1 MTMNLT
7 RRKFLQ
13 AASIAAASIPL
24 SKVVARAED
33 DPGVVQAPLIPAGS
47 FKDTK
52 TVTGGICEM
61 CFWRCQLVGK
71 VRDERLIKLEGN
83 PKSIDNGQALC
94 ARGNSGIKLV
104 YDPDRLK
111 YPMKN
116 VGQRGKPKWQKI
128 SWDEALDTCASKL
141 QDTIKK
147 YGPKGIDVWY
157 HGASAHYPT
166 AFFEFLG
173 VPNMYEPAF
182 YQCRGQTAMA
192 MMQTLGFVPNEDV
205 DMANSKAMLLIGS
218 HIGEN
223 IHLSHVK
230 NFLKGLENGSKLV
243 VVDPRFSA
251 SAAKAH
257 IWVKIKPAT
266 DTAFLLGLMNYIIE
280 KGLYNKAFVDKH
292 CLGLAELKEHVSE
305 WTLQKTAAECDI
317 PASQIKEVAELLSK
331 NAPNVA
337 IHPGRHASWYG
348 NDYQRVR
355 ANACLTG
362 LLGAMDCPGGVLRI
376 KRMSTGHVHWP
387 EVEHDEDL
395 EEFALAEMAEKY
407 PFRPPGTPPHLM
419 RQAMI
424 TGKPYPIKS
433 LVVWGTNSIKTMPQQ
448 EETIKAI
455 KNMDFVMVTDVS
467 PTDVTMWADI
477 LLPEACYLERYDHIE
492 KGTQWDQADKP
503 LQFLSAR
510 MPLIE
515 PMFERKDPVW
525 IINQLATKMGF
536 AKDIPVKNQE
546 EYVDH
551 LLEETGLSIEKLRK
565 LDGIY
570 IQKGESPY
578 LKPGEEP
585 TFDTDSG
592 KIEFFSETLEDED
605 FSPLPEYTRSEQ
617 PPKGFARLIYGRA
630 PVHTFNRTNNNA
642 WLAHEMPENPVWIND
657 VSAKKMGL
665 KDGDRVY
672 LKNQA
677 GKRSTSSTVVKVTPG
692 IRKDVIFIAHGYG
705 TYNPAMTVGYDKGID
720 DNSLNTKAKVEG
732 ETGVGAMRIN
742 FVRIVKDNKTINIP
756 A

>member
-1 MTMNLT
+1 MAINLT

-13 AASIAAASIPL
+13 TASLAAASVPL
-24 SKVVARAED
+24 AKVVARAED
-33 DPGVVQAPLIPAGS
+33 TPTVTKAPLIPPGS

-52 TVTGGICEM
+52 TVTGGVCEM

-71 VRDERLIKLEGN
+71 VRDGVLKKLEGN

-111 YPMKN
+111 FPMKN
-116 VGQRGKPKWQKI
+116 VGERGKPKWQKI
-128 SWDEALDTCASKL
+128 SWKEALDTCASKL
-141 QDTIKK
+141 QATIKK
-147 YGPKGIDVWY
+147 HGAKGIGVWY

-166 AFFEFLG
+166 GFFEFLG
-173 VPNMYEPAF
+173 VPNLYEPAF

-205 DMANSKAMLLIGS
+205 DMPNSKAMLLIGT

-230 NFLKGLENGSKLV
+230 NFLKGLENGSKVV

-266 DTAFLLGLMNYIIE
+266 DTAFLLGMMNYMIS
-280 KGLYNKAFVDKH
+280 KGMYNKSFVDKY
-292 CLGLAELKEHVSE
+292 CLGFDKLAEHVSE
-305 WTLQKTAAECDI
+305 WTLEKTAAECDI
-317 PASQIKEVAELLSK
+317 PAEQIKEVAKLLSE
-331 NAPNVA
+331 NAPNVS
-337 IHPGRHASWYG
+337 IHPGRHSAWYG
-348 NDYQRVR
+348 DDYQRVR
-355 ANACLTG
+355 ANACLTA
-362 LLGAMDCPGGVLRI
+362 LLGAMDVPGGIVRI

-387 EVEHDEDL
+387 EVEHDEDPEDL
-395 EEFALAEMAEKY
+395 ALAEMAEKY

-419 RQAMI
+419 RDTMI

-467 PTDVTMWADI
+467 PTDITMYADI

-492 KGTQWDQADKP
+492 KGTQWNQGDKP
-503 LQFLSAR
+503 LQFVAAR
-510 MPLIE
+510 MPLID

-525 IINQLATKMGF
+525 MINELATRMGY
-536 AKDIPVKNQE
+536 AKDIPVKTQE
-546 EYVDH
+546 EMVDH
-551 LLEETGLSIEKLRK
+551 MLEEADLSLAKLRK

-570 IQKGESPY
+570 IQDGESPY

-585 TFDTDSG
+585 EFATESG
-592 KIEFFSETLEDED
+592 KIELYSEELEDED
-605 FSPLPEYTRSEQ
+605 FAPLPTYQRSDQ
-617 PPKGFARLIYGRA
+617 PPAGFARLIYGRS

-642 WLAHEMPENPVWIND
+642 WLAHEIPENPLWVND
-657 VSAKKMGL
+657 ESAKKLGL
-665 KDGDRVY
+665 KDGDRVF
-672 LKNQA
+672 LENQT
-677 GKRSTSSTVVKVTPG
+677 GKRSANSTIVKVTPG
-692 IRKDVIFIAHGYG
+692 IRKDALYIAHGFG
-705 TYNPAMTVGYDKGID
+705 TFNPAMTVGYGKGID
-720 DNSLNTKAKVEG
+720 DNSLNTKAKIEG
-732 ETGVGAMRIN
+732 ETGIGGMRIN
-742 FVRIVKDNKTINIP
+742 FVRIVKDGKTLNIP